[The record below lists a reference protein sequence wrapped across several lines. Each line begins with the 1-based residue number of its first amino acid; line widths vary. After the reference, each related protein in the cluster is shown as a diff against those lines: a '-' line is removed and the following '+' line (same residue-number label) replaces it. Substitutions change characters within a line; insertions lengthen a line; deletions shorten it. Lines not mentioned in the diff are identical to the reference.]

1 MKWISG
7 NLRSLKLT
15 FSHWFKKWSR
25 WEIVLNIFCQNRI
38 EFIFSNCHI
47 PRSRATLILREKIQS
62 DWNFDNNFLNFQFFP
77 EKKLKDY
84 SNFDF
89 RRKFFAT
96 LSQLRS
102 CFKIMFFLN
111 LLKETPF
118 CKRYDSDS
126 FLRTLHFINIF
137 RNFWMTLFLGF
148 CNLQIEAIFASYFD
162 QIWETLTLVKKM

>member
-1 MKWISG
+1 MKKFKESGILTIISWICNS
-7 NLRSLKLT
+7 
-15 FSHWFKKWSR
+15 FPKK
-25 WEIVLNIFCQNRI
+25 N
-38 EFIFSNCHI
+38 
-47 PRSRATLILREKIQS
+47 
-62 DWNFDNNFLNFQFFP
+62 
-77 EKKLKDY
+77 LKDY

-118 CKRYDSDS
+118 CKRYDSGS

-137 RNFWMTLFLGF
+137 RNSWLTSFLSF
-148 CNLQIEAIFASYFD
+148 CNLHKEAIFASYFD
-162 QIWETLTLVKKM
+162 QIWETLTLVKKIGISFSRCRSEKSTFLDDFLIGIWR